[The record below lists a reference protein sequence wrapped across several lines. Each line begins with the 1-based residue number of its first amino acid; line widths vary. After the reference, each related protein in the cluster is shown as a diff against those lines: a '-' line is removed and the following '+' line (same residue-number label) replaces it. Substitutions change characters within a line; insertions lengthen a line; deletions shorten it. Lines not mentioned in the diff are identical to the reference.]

1 MTTKVSKI
9 DAAEAIARV
18 NGTLSPESLHA
29 LADIL
34 VGRKYRKGER
44 VLDAGAVCRSML
56 FIERGMTRQFY
67 FKNNKDLTEHIG
79 YESSMIICLES
90 YFNEVPTR
98 LMVEVLEPSLIWE
111 IPKAE
116 MEALAVRY
124 WDIERMY
131 RRIFELS
138 LLESQFKADILRF
151 EPVQERYAKLAQRH
165 PEITRR
171 APSQY
176 IASLLQMTPETLS
189 RVRATLLRRT

>member
-18 NGTLSPESLHA
+18 NGALSSESLHA
-29 LADIL
+29 LAGIL

-44 VLDAGAVCRSML
+44 VLDADAVCRSML

-79 YESSMIICLES
+79 YENSMIICLES

-111 IPKAE
+111 IPKAD

-151 EPVQERYAKLAQRH
+151 EPVQERYAKLAQKH